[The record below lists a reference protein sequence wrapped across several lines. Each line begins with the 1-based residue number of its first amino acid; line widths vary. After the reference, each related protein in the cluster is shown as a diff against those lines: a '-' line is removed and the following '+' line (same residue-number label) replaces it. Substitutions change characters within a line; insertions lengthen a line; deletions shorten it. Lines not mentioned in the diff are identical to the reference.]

1 MQQENTQPPEI
12 SEETGRPAAMPNRL
26 WPAILITLV
35 VGLVLGYVAR
45 PAVETLFPGNE
56 TPAAPAPSATSP
68 AVAGAPTP
76 AASPTADP
84 TQEAM
89 LDQLNQMVLEQIR
102 HFKGDPN
109 APITVVEFADFQ

>member
-1 MQQENTQPPEI
+1 
-12 SEETGRPAAMPNRL
+12 MPNRS

-35 VGLVLGYVAR
+35 VGFVLGYVAR
-45 PAVETLFPGNE
+45 PALETLFPGSE
-56 TPAAPAPSATSP
+56 TPAAPAPAASP

-89 LDQLNQMVLEQIR
+89 FDQLEQLVLEQTR
-102 HFKGDPN
+102 HLKGDPS
-109 APITVVEFADFQ
+109 APIAIVEFADFQ